1 MQLPFNG
8 QPATAVWTG
17 YAGGRGL
24 PVLCINQ
31 DSSNTVYLGYQAN
44 IAIGGGNTIPLA
56 PVSSIPLDGS
66 RTIYAIAAAGTKSL
80 LVIPG
85 ASSFFQRLTSIT
97 IPTGATSGAR
107 IVIDGVA
114 GTITAYD
121 STGEVSFLITPTAIL
136 MYA

>member
-17 YAGGRGL
+17 YSGGRGL

-31 DSSNTVYLGYQAN
+31 DSANTVYLGYQPN
-44 IAIGGGNTIPLA
+44 IAVGGGNTIPLA
-56 PVSSIPLDGS
+56 PNSSIPLDGS
-66 RTIYAIAAAGTKSL
+66 RTIYAIAVSGTKAL

-114 GTITAYD
+114 GTITAFD
-121 STGEVSFLITPTAIL
+121 STGEVSFIITPTAIL